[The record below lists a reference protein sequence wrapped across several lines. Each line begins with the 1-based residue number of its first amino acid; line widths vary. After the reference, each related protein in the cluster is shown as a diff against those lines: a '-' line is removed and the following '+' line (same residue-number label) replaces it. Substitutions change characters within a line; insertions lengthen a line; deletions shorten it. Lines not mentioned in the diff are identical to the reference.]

1 MPYYS
6 DDIIEEVRSR
16 NDIVDVISQYV
27 RLSKKGSTYFGLC
40 PFHNEKTGSFSVSPN
55 KQMYYCFGCGAGG
68 NVFTFLMEYENFTFG
83 EAMEALAD
91 RAGVELPKHE
101 YTSAQRQEADKRAR
115 LLEINK
121 EAAKYFYM
129 LLRGERGVRALS
141 YFRKRELS
149 DETMQKFGLG
159 YSDQY
164 SDDLYRYLRKKGY
177 EDDILKESG
186 LVSIDERR
194 GGYDKFWNRAMFP
207 IMDVHNKVIGFG
219 GRVMGDG
226 EPKYLNS
233 PETKIFDKSR
243 NLYGLNFARSTKK
256 PQLLLC
262 EGYMDVIA
270 LHQAG
275 FDNAVASLGTAL
287 TSGHAN
293 LLKRYT
299 KNVYLTYDSDGA
311 GVKAALRAIPILKE
325 VGITTKVINMKP
337 YKDPDEFIKALGA
350 EEYQKRIDTA
360 ENSFM
365 FEIRILE
372 QQYDMHDPESKTKF
386 YNAVAEK
393 LCTFGEKLE
402 RDNYIAA
409 VADKYMIGIEDLRR
423 LVNQYGAK
431 IGMAAGGA
439 PPVRERSELR
449 REQGSEKKKENG
461 MIQSQKLLLTWLI
474 EHTGLFPK
482 IEKYISPEDF
492 TEEIYHKAAE
502 ILYEQYRNTGTV
514 NPAKIV
520 SMFQNEEEQ
529 REIAGLFHATIRGVE
544 TEGDKENGGY
554 SKETFEKA
562 LKETIV
568 RVKQNSIEYHLKNM
582 APTDM
587 AALQRSVADKKALEE
602 LEKVHISID

>member
-1 MPYYS
+1 MPYFS

-16 NDIVDVISQYV
+16 NDIVDVIGQYV
-27 RLSKKGSTYFGLC
+27 HLTKKGSTYFGLC

-68 NVFTFLMEYENFTFG
+68 NVFTFMMQYENFTFG

-91 RAGVELPKHE
+91 RAGVALPKQE
-101 YTSAQRQEADKRAR
+101 YSAAQKREADKKQR

-121 EAAKYFYM
+121 EAARYFYT
-129 LLRGERGVRALS
+129 LLRNDRGKHALA
-141 YFRKRELS
+141 YFQKRELS
-149 DETMQKFGLG
+149 EETMKKFGLG

-164 SDDLYRYLRKKGY
+164 SDDLYRYLRSKGY
-177 EDDILKESG
+177 EDEILKESG
-186 LVSIDERR
+186 LVTIDERR

-233 PETKIFDKSR
+233 PETPIFDKSR
-243 NLYGLNFARSTKK
+243 NLYGLNFARTTKK
-256 PQLLLC
+256 PQFLLC

-287 TSGHAN
+287 TAGHAN

-299 KNVYLTYDSDGA
+299 KEVYLTYDSDGA

-325 VGITTKVINMKP
+325 VGITTKVINMRP

-350 EEYQKRIDTA
+350 EAYQDRIDHA

-372 QQYDMHDPESKTKF
+372 QQYDMKDPESKSAF
-386 YNAVAEK
+386 YHEVAKKLCSFTEKIERDIYVQAVAEK
-393 LCTFGEKLE
+393 
-402 RDNYIAA
+402 
-409 VADKYMIGIEDLRR
+409 YMLPTQDLQR
-423 LVNQYGAK
+423 LVGKYGMQMEGIRK
-431 IGMAAGGA
+431 QPTQLKTGIN
-439 PPVRERSELR
+439 
-449 REQGSEKKKENG
+449 EKNASARGIKKEDG
-461 MIQSQKLLLTWLI
+461 MKQSQKLLLTWLI
-474 EHTGLFPK
+474 ENTGLYHK
-482 IEKYISPEDF
+482 IKKYIAPKDF
-492 TEEIYHKAAE
+492 TEEIYYKVAE
-502 ILYEQYRNTGTV
+502 VLFQQFEESGEA

-520 SMFQNEEEQ
+520 SMFPDEEAQ
-529 REIAGLFHATIRGVE
+529 KEIAALFNARIHEVE
-544 TEGDKENGGY
+544 
-554 SKETFEKA
+554 SKEDREKA
-562 LKETIV
+562 LKETII
-568 RVKQNSIEYHLKNM
+568 RIKQNSIKYRSEHL

-587 AALQRSVADKKALEE
+587 AGLMQLVTDKRDLEE
-602 LEKVHISID
+602 LEKLHISID

>member
-1 MPYYS
+1 MPYFS

-16 NDIVDVISQYV
+16 NDIVDVIGQYV
-27 RLSKKGSTYFGLC
+27 HLTKKGSTYFGLC

-68 NVFTFLMEYENFTFG
+68 NVFTFMMQYENFTFG

-91 RAGVELPKHE
+91 RAGVALPKQE
-101 YTSAQRQEADKRAR
+101 YSAVQKREADKKQR

-121 EAAKYFYM
+121 EAARYFYT
-129 LLRGERGVRALS
+129 LLRNDRGKHALA
-141 YFRKRELS
+141 YFQKRELS
-149 DETMQKFGLG
+149 EETMKKFGLG

-164 SDDLYRYLRKKGY
+164 SDDLYRYLRSKGY
-177 EDDILKESG
+177 EDEILKESG
-186 LVSIDERR
+186 LVTIDERR

-233 PETKIFDKSR
+233 PETPIFDKSR
-243 NLYGLNFARSTKK
+243 NLYGLNFARTTKK
-256 PQLLLC
+256 PQFLLC

-287 TSGHAN
+287 TAGHAN

-299 KNVYLTYDSDGA
+299 KEVYLTYDSDGA

-325 VGITTKVINMKP
+325 VGITTKVINMRP
-337 YKDPDEFIKALGA
+337 HKDPDEFIKALGA
-350 EEYQKRIDTA
+350 EAYQDRIDHA

-372 QQYDMHDPESKTKF
+372 QQYDMKDPESKSAF
-386 YNAVAEK
+386 YHEVAKKLCSFTEKIERDIYIQAVAEK
-393 LCTFGEKLE
+393 
-402 RDNYIAA
+402 
-409 VADKYMIGIEDLRR
+409 YMLPTQDLQR
-423 LVNQYGAK
+423 LVGKYGMQMEGIRK
-431 IGMAAGGA
+431 QPTQLKTGIN
-439 PPVRERSELR
+439 
-449 REQGSEKKKENG
+449 EKNASARGIKKEDG
-461 MIQSQKLLLTWLI
+461 MKQSQKLLLTWLI
-474 EHTGLFPK
+474 ENTGL
-482 IEKYISPEDF
+482 
-492 TEEIYHKAAE
+492 YHKVAE
-502 ILYEQYRNTGTV
+502 VLFQQFEESGEA

-520 SMFQNEEEQ
+520 SMFPDEEAQ
-529 REIAGLFHATIRGVE
+529 KEIAALFNARIHEVE
-544 TEGDKENGGY
+544 
-554 SKETFEKA
+554 SKEDREKA
-562 LKETIV
+562 LKETII
-568 RVKQNSIEYHLKNM
+568 RIKQNSIKYRSEHL

-587 AALQRSVADKKALEE
+587 AGLMQLVTDKRDLEE
-602 LEKVHISID
+602 LEKLHISID